1 MNFTEDN
8 ISQIPALRLLV
19 TLGYTYLT
27 PAEAMALRD
36 GKNTSVLLEPVL
48 KEQLKKI
55 NDDESKSSDKRFTCR
70 TSHHRSSKEKK
81 NWTNKTKKK

>member
-55 NDDESKSSDKRFTCR
+55 NHIKIVFHYFIKSYKLFKD
-70 TSHHRSSKEKK
+70 
-81 NWTNKTKKK
+81 KKK